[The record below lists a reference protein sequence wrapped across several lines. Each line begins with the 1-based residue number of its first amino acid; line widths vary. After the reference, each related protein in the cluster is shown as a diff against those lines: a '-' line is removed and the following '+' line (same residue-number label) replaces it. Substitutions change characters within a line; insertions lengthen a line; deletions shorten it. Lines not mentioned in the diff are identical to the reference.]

1 MDLYV
6 GPGDGQ
12 DGGRAVRGRADDD
25 VVLDRLVSDPDDG
38 MRRQERRQVSLHGHW
53 PDTWQEDSRYV
64 FPMTGLKTIAF
75 VDCGLLL
82 S

>member
-53 PDTWQEDSRYV
+53 PDT
-64 FPMTGLKTIAF
+64 
-75 VDCGLLL
+75 
-82 S
+82 